1 MIIMYTEGFCT
12 LHSLSC
18 CCNIVTTSPS
28 ITLYHTMN
36 RAFLIRKALK
46 TWGLGTPRMYYS
58 ICIIM
63 SCMQAAARSV
73 NESWQD
79 KIFGKF

>member
-1 MIIMYTEGFCT
+1 
-12 LHSLSC
+12 
-18 CCNIVTTSPS
+18 
-28 ITLYHTMN
+28 MN
-36 RAFLIRKALK
+36 RAFRIKKALK
-46 TWGLGTPRMYYS
+46 TWGLGTPSMYYS

-73 NESWQD
+73 NEPWQD